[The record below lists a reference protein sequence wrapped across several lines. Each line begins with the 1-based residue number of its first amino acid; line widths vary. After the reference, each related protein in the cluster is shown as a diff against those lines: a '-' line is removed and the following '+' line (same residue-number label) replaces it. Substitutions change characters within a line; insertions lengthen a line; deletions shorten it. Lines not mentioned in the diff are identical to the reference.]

1 ILAEMP
7 NLVHAIATLI
17 KCIAFYVAMC
27 GLRVLVVDAL
37 KVDLGPTAKAFMEGS
52 QNHFKAPTFQAQGG
66 NWSNDDLGQEK
77 REV

>member
-1 ILAEMP
+1 MP

-27 GLRVLVVDAL
+27 GLRVLVVDVL
-37 KVDLGPTAKAFMEGS
+37 KVDLGPAAKAVMEGS
-52 QNHFKAPTFQAQGG
+52 QNHFKTPTFQSQQG
-66 NWSNDDLGQEK
+66 NWSSEDLGQEK

>member
-1 ILAEMP
+1 
-7 NLVHAIATLI
+7 
-17 KCIAFYVAMC
+17 MC

-37 KVDLGPTAKAFMEGS
+37 KLDLGPAARAFMEGS

-66 NWSNDDLGQEK
+66 NWSNEDSGQEK